1 MKRKFT
7 VVLTRKGTQYV
18 ARCQEVADA
27 VARGNSKEEVLE
39 RIKAVILKKFE
50 DGSEG
55 GSAPL
60 PHPVSPPPGGP
71 RGPIVV
77 EAEIDDQ
84 DDATERH

>member
-1 MKRKFT
+1 MKFT
-7 VVLTRKGTQYV
+7 VVLTREGAKYS

-27 VARGNSKEEVLE
+27 VARGVSKEEALD
-39 RIKAVILKKFE
+39 RIKAVIRKKFE

-60 PHPVSPPPGGP
+60 PHPVSPPPCGP
-71 RGPIVV
+71 RGPILV

-84 DDATERH
+84 DDATERN